1 MPRSLP
7 LEVCFHT
14 TPPFGSMS
22 PLHKSP
28 LESARVPCSAR
39 RARASTHARA
49 RAGTM
54 ANTRRR
60 VVGWACVR
68 AGRLAG
74 RSGGG
79 GGGRALACA
88 GGRRRYGDETYAEAM
103 RDAYELVDQRVS
115 TRLGHRPPPSE
126 YLVNKA
132 SGAAR
137 PAAAR
142 RCCCTHAR
150 RSERTHTR
158 KLESRRGAISHRA
171 DPDRCVGSEISTRS
185 VSDRSLSRS
194 SCSRDGCWMWDQSDR
209 SITLAG
215 AA

>member
-7 LEVCFHT
+7 LVVCFHT
-14 TPPFGSMS
+14 PPPFGSIS
-22 PLHKSP
+22 PLHKS
-28 LESARVPCSAR
+28 AGVRPCSVFGAS
-39 RARASTHARA
+39 RAREHARA
-49 RAGTM
+49 RARGDDGQH
-54 ANTRRR
+54 ASSGCR
-60 VVGWACVR
+60 VGAR

-142 RCCCTHAR
+142 RCCCTHTR
-150 RSERTHTR
+150 FGSERTHTR
-158 KLESRRGAISHRA
+158 RLESRSGAISHRV
-171 DPDRCVGSEISTRS
+171 DPDRCVGSEISTRP
-185 VSDRSLSRS
+185 VSDRSRSRS